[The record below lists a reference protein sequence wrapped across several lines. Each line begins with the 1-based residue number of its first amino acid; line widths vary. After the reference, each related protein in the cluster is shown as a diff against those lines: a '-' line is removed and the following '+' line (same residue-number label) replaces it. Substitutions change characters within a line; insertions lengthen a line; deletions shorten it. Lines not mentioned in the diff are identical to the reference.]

1 MKKAT
6 AFQEKT
12 EKKRRITPEALSFSA
27 IYGIN
32 TRNEDGMQVA
42 APIIAE
48 IFGVRDT
55 LGIKR
60 HFANDG
66 RSNAKPRRQIGKN
79 AFGQPKRRKSRR
91 RDLIAVSSAHTAAN
105 LQSVFPFFSEKGE
118 REPPRLLDERVCVA
132 RRADKGQNARLSEK
146 YAKAAPSGCHRI
158 GRTAVGLCRHE
169 HSLLPHGVK
178 NA

>member
-42 APIIAE
+42 APIISE
-48 IFGVRDT
+48 IFGVRDA

-60 HFANDG
+60 HFEDHSCRNGKA
-66 RSNAKPRRQIGKN
+66 RRKIGKR
-79 AFGQPKRRKSRR
+79 AFGQ
-91 RDLIAVSSAHTAAN
+91 T
-105 LQSVFPFFSEKGE
+105 EG
-118 REPPRLLDERVCVA
+118 
-132 RRADKGQNARLSEK
+132 
-146 YAKAAPSGCHRI
+146 
-158 GRTAVGLCRHE
+158 
-169 HSLLPHGVK
+169 
-178 NA
+178 